1 VQFLVLLA
9 FAFGLGPGDG
19 GFVEDFEGPSAEGW
33 ERVASDPYPPYNTV
47 ERVGNPEEA
56 KSGSR
61 FLRLQTMGGPTAVR
75 RSALQPWPI
84 EAGRPYRLSVW
95 TRLNRTK
102 QNQASLSVTW
112 VGSGGNPLLDQR
124 STAVNETTGWTLL
137 SIDLFQTPPGAAGIL
152 PCLNFE
158 GDDVRGSCDF
168 DLLRL
173 VPIERLELKPV
184 GRPWAVFSPE
194 EYPRFSVGL
203 AGLPDGIHSVTAVL
217 RPAEGPELRRSIT
230 VKVPAEGVSMIDFPA
245 IPIGAHE
252 VTVSVDGHY
261 ARHSLALIVPP
272 PGIPITREVER
283 REYKE
288 SWKAPTLEAAL
299 RSRIL
304 NPGRAVAPWP
314 HFLNPDDGTPTRALY
329 TRRVIDELCAGA
341 RPISDPV
348 LFPATVQVT
357 ALRKDAS
364 VLLALWCEKGETDVV
379 AGLHEGMKIQTPFGA
394 LRELKAGERIRVGA
408 LPILLLDLDPLWTEL
423 RFQLSRSELP
433 LQRGPVKLSAR
444 LENRSRVETPHD
456 VTVTLEE
463 SPAGWRIA
471 PRRFK
476 TPALAPDA
484 AHAEDLEILLPPS
497 ESERIQDLRFEVR
510 FAIQGREHVM
520 HVVRPLRLKS
530 AITIETAIDEGPTAG
545 SKKLTVRILNGSERS
560 MTVSIR
566 ARVPGLAERT
576 ELVRD
581 LGAGGR
587 STAFEYVVQDPKG
600 DAEIVVQESGADRA
614 SARKSVPLP

>member
-1 VQFLVLLA
+1 VQSLVLLA
-9 FAFGLGPGDG
+9 LALSLGPGDG
-19 GFVEDFEGPSAEGW
+19 ALVEDFEGPSAEGW

-47 ERVGNPEEA
+47 ERVGDPGEA

-61 FLRLQTMGGPTAVR
+61 FLRLQTQGGPTAVR
-75 RSALQPWPI
+75 RSALQPWAI

-95 TRLNRTK
+95 TRLGRTK

-112 VGSGGNPLLDQR
+112 VGAGGNPLLDQR
-124 STAVNETTGWTLL
+124 SQAVHKTDGWTLL

-158 GDDVRGSCDF
+158 GDDVRGTCDF

-173 VPIERLELKPV
+173 VPVELLELKPV
-184 GRPWAVFSPE
+184 GRSWPVFSPE
-194 EYPRFSVGL
+194 EYPRFTVGL

-217 RPAEGPELRRSIT
+217 RPAEGPEIRRSIT
-230 VKVPAEGVSMIDFPA
+230 VRVPAEGASTIDFPSMA
-245 IPIGAHE
+245 IGAHE
-252 VTVSVDGHY
+252 VTASVDGRD
-261 ARHSLALIVPP
+261 ARQSLAVLVPP
-272 PGIPITREVER
+272 PGIPITREMER

-288 SWKAPTLEAAL
+288 SGTAPTVEAAL
-299 RSRIL
+299 RDRIL
-304 NPGRAVAPWP
+304 NPGRSIIPWP
-314 HFLNPDDGTPTRALY
+314 HFLNPDDGMPTRALY

-341 RPISDPV
+341 RWISDPC
-348 LFPATVQVT
+348 LFPATVRVT
-357 ALRKDAS
+357 AFRKDAS
-364 VLLALWCEKGETDVV
+364 LLLALWCETGETDVV

-394 LRELKAGERIRVGA
+394 LRELKTGERVRIGA
-408 LPILLLDLDPLWTEL
+408 LPVLLLDLDLLWAEL

-433 LQRGPVKLSAR
+433 LQRGPVKLSAN
-444 LENRSRVETPHD
+444 LENRSRVETPRD
-456 VTVTLEE
+456 VTVTLEDA
-463 SPAGWRIA
+463 PAGWRIA

-476 TPALAPDA
+476 TESLAPDA
-484 AHAEDLEILLPPS
+484 SHAEDLEILLPPS
-497 ESERIQDLRFEVR
+497 ESERVQDLRFEVR
-510 FAIQGREHVM
+510 FAIRGLEHVM

-530 AITIETAIDEGPTAG
+530 AIGIETTVADGLAAG
-545 SKKLTVRILNGSERS
+545 SKKLTVRILNGSERP

-566 ARVPGLAERT
+566 ARVPGLPERT

-587 STAFEYVVQDPKG
+587 STAYEYAVQDPKG

-614 SARKSVPLP
+614 SARKSVPLR